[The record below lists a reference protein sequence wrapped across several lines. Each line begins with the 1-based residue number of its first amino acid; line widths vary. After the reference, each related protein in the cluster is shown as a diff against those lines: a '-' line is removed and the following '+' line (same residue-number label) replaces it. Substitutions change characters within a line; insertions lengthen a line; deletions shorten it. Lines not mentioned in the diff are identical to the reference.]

1 MILLL
6 RTEDDD
12 DDNTDEFEI
21 KPVSFNV
28 TFVKGP
34 LYPNIC

>member
-28 TFVKGP
+28 TFVQYSIR
-34 LYPNIC
+34 LV